1 MNEQLYRRKHVGIIG
16 SSSIGEDAAADARK
30 IGEAVCRM
38 GANLVCGG
46 LGGVMHEACSG
57 FADERF
63 RMGGKGCGVTVGI
76 LPGLDAREANPF
88 VDIVIPTGMGMM
100 RNFLVV
106 QASDLLIAVAGG
118 SGTLSELAIAWQKGK
133 TVIALKSAGGWAGEL
148 AGKRLDG
155 RRPDTLVEAQTLAD
169 VEKQLAA
176 ILGK

>member
-1 MNEQLYRRKHVGIIG
+1 MSEQLYRRKHIGVIG
-16 SSSIGEDAAADARK
+16 SSSVGEDAAANARGV
-30 IGEAVCRM
+30 GEVICRL

-46 LGGVMHEACSG
+46 LGGVMQEACSG

-88 VDIVIPTGMGMM
+88 VDIVVPTGMGMM

-106 QASDLLIAVAGG
+106 QASDLLVAIAGG
-118 SGTLSELAIAWQKGK
+118 SGTLSELAMAWQKGK
-133 TVIALKSAGGWAGEL
+133 TVIALKSTGGWSGEL

-155 RRPDTLVEAQTLAD
+155 RRPDTIVEAHTVAD
-169 VEKQLAA
+169 VERQLTT